1 MTSLKKYE
9 TNKNYKKIIMVI
21 LLFTIIKAQN
31 FILLVV
37 FTLNF
42 MLETNCLL
50 TIQKHSN
57 QMNIITVPYLKLRN
71 GVYRS
76 SFKSITAT

>member
-9 TNKNYKKIIMVI
+9 TNKNYHKIIMVI

-57 QMNIITVPYLKLRN
+57 QMNIITVPYLKLKKW
-71 GVYRS
+71 S
-76 SFKSITAT
+76 LQKQF